1 MVQWGL
7 NLTRASLILG
17 IDMKDE
23 YEDNTLSIL
32 ERLEELALWMP
43 KDLGLAYVKSGEK
56 TVKLITQ
63 ENNPV
68 SKRYRE
74 SMKERIENVG
84 WTVDESDV
92 KIKEI
97 PKYSPHEQ
105 FIIDQHVSSQNW
117 NCNCERPISS
127 FPLSKGVWRQ
137 TDEKFQTAYEDDGE
151 NTTILWSV
159 NVTCPSCG
167 MEIPLTPL
175 QFGLML
181 TVKYSEV
188 GKI

>member
-1 MVQWGL
+1 MRL
-7 NLTRASLILG
+7 KSYKSITHIG

-23 YEDNTLSIL
+23 SEDNTLSIL
-32 ERLEELALWMP
+32 ERLEELALWQP
-43 KDLGLAYVKSGEK
+43 KDLGLSYVKSGEK

-63 ENNPV
+63 ENNQT
-68 SKRYRE
+68 SKHYRE

-84 WTVDESDV
+84 WTVDESEV

-97 PKYSPHEQ
+97 PKYSPSEQ
-105 FIIDQHVSSQNW
+105 YIIDQHVSIQNL

-127 FPLSKGVWRQ
+127 FPLSKGVWRH
-137 TDEKFQTAYEDDGE
+137 TDEKFQTVYDDDGE

-167 MEIPLTPL
+167 MEIPLSPL